1 MAAAL
6 AVELMVALLHSPH
19 KHRHPAPPTAAAA
32 AAAAATA
39 TAPEEDSP
47 GDSPIPHQ
55 IRGSVATF
63 TQYCPVTPAFAHCTA
78 CSPAVVHA
86 YRRGGPAF
94 VRRVCEDDGPVYL
107 EALSGLAALK
117 TAAEAADADGGDD
130 DDF

>member
-19 KHRHPAPPTAAAA
+19 KHRHPAPPTTAP
-32 AAAAATA
+32 A
-39 TAPEEDSP
+39 TAPEGDSP
-47 GDSPIPHQ
+47 PGDTPIPHQ
-55 IRGSVATF
+55 VRGSVASF

-86 YRRGGPAF
+86 YRRDGAAF
-94 VRRVCEDDGPVYL
+94 VRRACEDDGPAYL